1 MIKREVKGNSLSMG
15 EGVEGSFNPGDFQA
29 RLSCVCRNNRRGER
43 ERNGGK
49 KTSREG
55 KRAEWREGGRIEVGR
70 HRLYIVHKLSI

>member
-49 KTSREG
+49 KPPERESEQSGEKVAESRWVDIG
-55 KRAEWREGGRIEVGR
+55 CI
-70 HRLYIVHKLSI
+70 LFIN

>member
-29 RLSCVCRNNRRGER
+29 RLSCVCRNNKERRAR
-43 ERNGGK
+43 EKWRE